1 MIASDRS
8 QPATRGFQSDGLA
21 AHIVH
26 PDGRARPDWEFASEP
41 KALPLEE
48 APLPEDPATASL
60 SNHGALTLEELASR
74 ICPAHC
80 MSPRSPAVSV
90 PR

>member
-1 MIASDRS
+1 MIASDGS

-26 PDGRARPDWEFASEP
+26 PDGRARPNWEYATEP
-41 KALPLEE
+41 EALPLEE
-48 APLPEDPATASL
+48 VSLPEDPEITSL

-74 ICPAHC
+74 ISDFSH
-80 MSPRSPAVSV
+80 SQWYV
-90 PR
+90 